1 MTSAHERPR
10 LSFWQIWNMSF
21 GFLGIQFGWGLQMAN
36 MTPIYKYLGADEAN
50 ISYLWLAGPLTGLLI
65 QPIIGAMSDRT
76 WTRLGRR
83 RPYFLVGAVLA
94 SLALVAMPHSSAVW
108 MAAGLLWI
116 LDASINVTMEPFR
129 AFVGDKLPPEQRTG
143 GFVMQSFF
151 IGIGQTLAN
160 ALPYVL
166 ATWLGVHGALASGI
180 PRSTYFAFLIGA
192 AAFLFAVLWTVLSTS
207 EDPPADLEAFRREH
221 RGSGLLSAFTSIG
234 PALREMPRTMKQL
247 ALVQF
252 FTWLA
257 LPCMWQYFGV
267 AVARHVFHAVNPADP
282 AQAALMEEGTN
293 WGGLCFAVY
302 NVVCFA
308 VAFLLSPV
316 AWRFGIR
323 LTHALCLAIGGLGLL
338 ATGWCTTRYA
348 LWLPMAA
355 VGIAWA
361 SILALPYALLAGSVL
376 PARMGFYMGVFNLFI
391 VIPQVVMSFV
401 MPLIYKPL
409 LAGDPLHAV
418 MLGGASLLVAAFT
431 MRFVDAERAPA
442 GK

>member
-1 MTSAHERPR
+1 MTPTHERPH

-50 ISYLWLAGPLTGLLI
+50 ISYLWLAGPLTGLLV
-65 QPIIGAMSDRT
+65 QPVIGAMSDRT

-83 RPYFLVGAVLA
+83 RPYFLVGAILA
-94 SLALVAMPHSSAVW
+94 SLALVAMPHSSVVW

-116 LDASINVTMEPFR
+116 LDASINITMEPFR
-129 AFVGDKLPPEQRTG
+129 AFVGDKLPPEQRTS

-180 PRSTYFAFLIGA
+180 PLSTYFAFLIGA
-192 AAFLFAVLWTVLSTS
+192 GAFLLAVLWTVISTG

-221 RGSGLLSAFTSIG
+221 RGGGLLSAFAGVG
-234 PALREMPRTMKQL
+234 PALRQMPRTMKQL

-267 AVARHVFHAVNPADP
+267 AVARHVFHAVNSTDP

-302 NVVCFA
+302 NVICFA
-308 VAFLLSPV
+308 VAFFLSPI
-316 AWRFGIR
+316 ARRLGIR
-323 LTHALCLAIGGLGLL
+323 LTHGLCLAIGGLGLL
-338 ATGWCTTRYA
+338 ATGWCTTRYS

-361 SILALPYALLAGSVL
+361 SILALPYAMLAGCVP
-376 PARMGFYMGVFNLFI
+376 PARMGVYMGVFNLFI

-401 MPLIYKPL
+401 MPQIYDSL
-409 LAGDPLHAV
+409 LGHDPLHAV
-418 MLGGASLLVAAFT
+418 MLGGASLLVAALT
-431 MRFVDAERAPA
+431 VRFVDAR
-442 GK
+442 